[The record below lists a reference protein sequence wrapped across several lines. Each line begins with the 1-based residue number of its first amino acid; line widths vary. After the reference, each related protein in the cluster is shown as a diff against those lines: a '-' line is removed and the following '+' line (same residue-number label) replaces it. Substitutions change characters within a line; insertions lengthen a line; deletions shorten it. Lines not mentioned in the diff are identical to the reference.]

1 MDEIRMFSGKGQ
13 WLKVIR
19 NFVETMRIFLGW
31 KRCLSKFHCLSYW
44 QTLSVEKWDSAGN
57 PIYDKITHFIYSQD
71 VCNGGVY
78 DKIAHIKLQRHAG
91 WWFVWWKRY
100 STLRGRTPTAIER
113 QMLMTCGPILNSN
126 STFSKDIDLGLLAL
140 RIERF
145 YSWIKLTVK
154 TQMWRERYE
163 YVSKLI

>member
-1 MDEIRMFSGKGQ
+1 MDE
-13 WLKVIR
+13 
-19 NFVETMRIFLGW
+19 MRILSGQRSMTKSHQKFCWNDENFLGW

-113 QMLMTCGPILNSN
+113 QMLMTCGPMLNSN
-126 STFSKDIDLGLLAL
+126 STFSKDIYRSRPTCAPNRTFL
-140 RIERF
+140 
-145 YSWIKLTVK
+145 
-154 TQMWRERYE
+154 
-163 YVSKLI
+163 